1 MDRTTALVAIAA
13 GVVGTGSAVAL
24 GIFFAA
30 GEPFGTINDFGG
42 AIFAA
47 IAAVLAWR
55 LTGPAA
61 ITYLAI
67 IGSVIAIVG
76 AALVISKTT
85 GFFLAGLVTSA
96 GWGLFAIWL
105 LVYCWSMRSGGQL
118 SRWLVMVGLVAG
130 ALMLTG
136 LAVIPGIAMRVD
148 DFNTAPAWIYI
159 GFVSWLGILVY
170 LVWTI
175 WLGAVLLRTP
185 ATT

>member
-1 MDRTTALVAIAA
+1 MDRTTAIVALAA
-13 GVVGTGSAVAL
+13 GVAGVGSALAL

-47 IAAVLAWR
+47 LAALLAWR
-55 LTGPAA
+55 LTGSAA

-67 IGSVIAIVG
+67 VGALIAIVG

-96 GWGLFAIWL
+96 GWGLVGIWL
-105 LVYCWSMRSGGQL
+105 VAFCWSQRSGGEL
-118 SRWLVMVGLVAG
+118 SSWLVMVGLVAG

-136 LAVIPGIAMRVD
+136 LAVIPGIAMRLD
-148 DFNTAPAWIYI
+148 DFNAAPAWVYV

-170 LVWTI
+170 LGWTI
-175 WLGAVLLRTP
+175 WVGVVLLKTP
-185 ATT
+185 ATA

>member
-1 MDRTTALVAIAA
+1 MDRTTAIVAIAA
-13 GVVGTGSAVAL
+13 GVVGVGSAAAL

-30 GEPFGTINDFGG
+30 GEPFGTINDYGG

-47 IAAVLAWR
+47 LAGLLAWR

-67 IGSVIAIVG
+67 LGALIAIVG
-76 AALVISKTT
+76 AGLVISRTT

-96 GWGLFAIWL
+96 GWGLVAIWL
-105 LVYCWSMRSGGQL
+105 LAYCWSLRSGGEL
-118 SRWLVMVGLVAG
+118 SSWHVTLGLVAG

-136 LAVIPGIAMRVD
+136 LAVIPGIAMRLD
-148 DFNTAPAWIYI
+148 DFNSAPAWIYV

-175 WLGAVLLRTP
+175 WLGVVLLRAP